1 MGVRFF
7 YPCWGTG
14 GLIFDCRRRT
24 TACMKPGHVHLQ
36 SCRQNARKLA
46 QLVHDGSV
54 GGRLT
59 LLVRQG
65 LQALQNPTRPAATGG
80 DRHEHTA
87 QRYGSALR
95 TPQRLPKQPHQDVAS
110 LLQVLMMVLSN

>member
-1 MGVRFF
+1 MGVHFF

-65 LQALQNPTRPAATGG
+65 LQALQNPTRPAATVG

-87 QRYGSALR
+87 QRCGHR
-95 TPQRLPKQPHQDVAS
+95 NGCRKQPLQDVAS

>member
-1 MGVRFF
+1 MMRVRFF
-7 YPCWGTG
+7 DPCWGTG
-14 GLIFDCRRRT
+14 GLIFDSHRRT
-24 TACMKPGHVHLQ
+24 TTCTKPGYVHLR

-65 LQALQNPTRPAATGG
+65 LQALQNPTRPAATVG

-87 QRYGSALR
+87 QRCGHR
-95 TPQRLPKQPHQDVAS
+95 NGCRKQPLQDVAS